1 MPGRFRAVARKSPG
15 IMGMCQPDVPAGHGP
30 ARPGDT
36 MSRPDLAILVATSG
50 HSGVDT
56 IFRNLAIE
64 MHARGYVLR
73 LLRVDNH
80 GPAWESVLPADRIVR
95 LGSAHV
101 DTSLR
106 PLVRYLRRERPRVL
120 LTDKDRVNRMAVIAR
135 ALAGVDT
142 RLVIRIGTTFS
153 RNLEGRRRLHRLGQ
167 HLSARWLYPRADAI
181 VVPSR
186 GAAADLVASAGIP
199 AAQVKPLPSPVITAR
214 ALELAGR
221 PATHPWLKDKTRPVF
236 LGAGELC
243 ERKDFASLIRA
254 FAVLRHQR
262 EARLIILGE
271 GRRRGELEALVRQL
285 GVANDVDLPGFTD
298 NPYAFMARADVFVLS
313 SRWEGLGNVLVEAL
327 ALGMRCVAT
336 DCPSGPREVLEDGR
350 YGALVPV
357 ADVEALA
364 GGMAKALDEGHDAG
378 RAATAERYGVAAA
391 TDGYLEVLGLA
402 PAGGP

>member
-1 MPGRFRAVARKSPG
+1 
-15 IMGMCQPDVPAGHGP
+15 
-30 ARPGDT
+30 

-56 IFRNLAIE
+56 LFRNLAAEIHGRG
-64 MHARGYVLR
+64 HALQV
-73 LLRVDNH
+73 LRVDGH
-80 GPAWESVLPADRIVR
+80 GPAWESVLPAHLIVR
-95 LGSAHV
+95 LGAAHV
-101 DTSLR
+101 DTSLL
-106 PLVRYLRRERPRVL
+106 PLVRYLRRERPRAL

-135 ALAGVDT
+135 RLAGVDT

-167 HLSARWLYPRADAI
+167 HLSARHLYPRADVI

-186 GAAADLVASAGIP
+186 GAAADLVATASIP
-199 AAQVKPLPSPVITAR
+199 ASKVKALPSPVITAR
-214 ALELAGR
+214 VLAQAR
-221 PATHPWLKDKTRPVF
+221 EMPAHPWLRDKTRPVF

-243 ERKDFASLIRA
+243 ARKDFATLIRA
-254 FAVLRHQR
+254 FAALRRRR

-271 GRRRGELEALVRQL
+271 GRRRGELEALVREL
-285 GVANDVDLPGFTD
+285 GVADDVDLPGFTA
-298 NPYAFMARADVFVLS
+298 NPYGFMANADVFVLS

-357 ADVEALA
+357 GDVDALA
-364 GGMAKALDEGHDAG
+364 RSMAAALDEHHDTGQAA
-378 RAATAERYGVAAA
+378 AATRRYGVAAA
-391 TDGYLEVLGLA
+391 TDGYLQVLGLA